1 MAFFCAIRAIL
12 SLNGQCVRQFFIV
25 FHKKY
30 FNLHHGLL
38 IASAPVNRFQG
49 GTELPTFADTKLM
62 NMDELRSRL
71 EEAQRKTRSS
81 VELSKRLIDRTVLQL
96 KKSHRLLCAAERS
109 KELLAAW
116 LRVHELSNHWSHE
129 KAKSGLGENQT
140 RSTFGLAV

>member
-1 MAFFCAIRAIL
+1 MVFFCAIRAIL
-12 SLNGQCVRQFFIV
+12 SLNGQCVRQFSIV
-25 FHKKY
+25 FHKRY
-30 FNLHHGLL
+30 FNLHHGL

-49 GTELPTFADTKLM
+49 GTELPTFVDIKLM

-96 KKSHRLLCAAERS
+96 KESHRLLYAAERS

-116 LRVHELSNHWSHE
+116 LRVYELSNHWSHE

-140 RSTFGLAV
+140 RSTFDLAV